1 MGIESYYVKIEIKKD
16 SYDLN
21 SLNAIETIDKND
33 CLQITFSYSFISF
46 FEGLIIIYNFIN
58 EYNDYIYKIE
68 SLKENITVNSTS
80 FPLFFLKMY
89 ELWNNKIKGF
99 HTEFGLFLIN
109 PNDDFYKL
117 YRKYFKKNMRKLT
130 NKNHN

>member
-46 FEGLIIIYNFIN
+46 FDGLIIIYNFIN

-80 FPLFFLKMY
+80 FPLFFL
-89 ELWNNKIKGF
+89 
-99 HTEFGLFLIN
+99 T
-109 PNDDFYKL
+109 
-117 YRKYFKKNMRKLT
+117 
-130 NKNHN
+130 

>member
-21 SLNAIETIDKND
+21 CLNAIEVIDKND

-46 FEGLIIIYNFIN
+46 FDGLITIYNFIN
-58 EYNDYIYKIE
+58 EYNDNIYKIE
-68 SLKENITVNSTS
+68 SHKKDITVNSTS

-109 PNDDFYKL
+109 SNDDFYKF
-117 YRKYFKKNMRKLT
+117 YRKYF
-130 NKNHN
+130 